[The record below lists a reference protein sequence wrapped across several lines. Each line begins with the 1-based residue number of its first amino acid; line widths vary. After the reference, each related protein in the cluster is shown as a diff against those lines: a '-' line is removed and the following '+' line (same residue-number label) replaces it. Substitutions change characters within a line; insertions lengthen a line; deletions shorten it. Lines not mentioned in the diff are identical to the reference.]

1 MKERLLALREYMK
14 KEGVGACVIPTSDPH
29 MSEYLCNHF
38 KTREFFCPFTG
49 SAGTLVVTESK
60 SLLWTDGRYFI
71 QAEKELSG
79 SETRLM
85 RFGEKETPTVEEF
98 LCTEL
103 KKGEC
108 AALDG
113 RLFSF
118 NRLEKMRRKLC
129 ENGIDLK
136 YDFDPAVLWHGRPDM
151 PREKAFLLND
161 GGAGADVKDKLCAIA
176 ERIEENGAD
185 YFLISSADGVCWTLN
200 IRCGDVYCTPVM
212 LSFLLVSKDG
222 ALLFANGEK
231 LLDTKKYLCK
241 NNVTQKDY
249 DSVYSVVS
257 SLPEEARVIC
267 DFEKTNYMLVKS
279 LGKRAVNHSDFA
291 EEMKCVKSSAELE
304 NIKRA
309 YILENTAL
317 IKTFYNIYESGTI
330 KTETDVCREI
340 EKNRAAAKEYMY
352 PSFETIAAYG
362 KNAAMMH
369 YSPIEETAAKIQK
382 RGMLLIDTGG
392 QYAIGTTDTTRTLIL
407 GDITP
412 QQAENYTLV
421 LKGNINLARTVF
433 KEGCSGRDIDIAARR
448 FLWEKGLD
456 YRCGTGHG
464 VGYVLCVHEGPQRIS
479 KGGNYVLK
487 EGTTVTDEPGV
498 YIENEYGIRIETHLC
513 IVKKCETEYGKFL
526 EFQNLSYCPIG
537 TKGIAAELLTPDEKE
552 YLNRYNEKCRQMYKK
567 YLTAEEYLW
576 LENYT
581 ARI

>member
-29 MSEYLCNHF
+29 MSEYLCARF

-49 SAGTLVVTESK
+49 SAGTLVVTEK
-60 SLLWTDGRYFI
+60 ESLLWTDGRYFI

-85 RFGEKETPTVEEF
+85 RMGEKNVPAVEEF

-103 KKGEC
+103 KNGEC

-118 NRLEKMRRKLC
+118 NRLEKIRKKLS
-129 ENGIDLK
+129 EKGIGLK
-136 YDFDPAVLWHGRPDM
+136 YDFDPAVLWGGRPDM
-151 PREKAFLLND
+151 PPGKAFLLKD
-161 GGAGADVKDKLCAIA
+161 GGACENIKDKLCTIVKKL
-176 ERIEENGAD
+176 EENNGD
-185 YFLISSADGVCWTLN
+185 YYLISSADGVCWTLN
-200 IRCGDVYCTPVM
+200 IRCDDVYCTPVM
-212 LSFLLVSKDG
+212 LSFLLISKDS

-231 LLDTKKYLCK
+231 LSDIREYLRK
-241 NNVTQKDY
+241 NNVMQKDY

-257 SLPEEARVIC
+257 GLPENARVIC
-267 DFEKTNYMLVKS
+267 DFEKTNYMLVKT
-279 LGKRAVNHSDFA
+279 LGKRAVNRSDFVG
-291 EEMKCVKSSAELE
+291 EMKCVKSSAEIE

-317 IKTFYNIYESGTI
+317 IKTFYGIYNGAAI
-330 KTETDVCREI
+330 KTETDVCSEI
-340 EKNRAAAKEYMY
+340 EKNRSAAKEYMY

-369 YSPIEETAAKIQK
+369 YAPRKETAAKIQK
-382 RGMLLIDTGG
+382 QGMLLIDTGG
-392 QYAIGTTDTTRTLIL
+392 QYTIGTTDTTRTLIL

-421 LKGNINLARTVF
+421 LQGNINLAKTVF
-433 KEGCSGRDIDIAARR
+433 KDECSGRDIDIAARR

-479 KGGNYVLK
+479 KGGSCVLK
-487 EGTTVTDEPGV
+487 EGMTVTDEPGV

-581 ARI
+581 AEI